1 MYAIGF
7 LRIGGKLAV
16 EIKKKGVGINCTG
29 KVLATLINEKLLR
42 SKNMGKDSNL
52 LSGIDRSH
60 LLFSIFYYNSCSTTT
75 G

>member
-16 EIKKKGVGINCTG
+16 DIKIKGLGINCTG

-42 SKNMGKDSNL
+42 SKNMGKGSNV
-52 LSGIDRSH
+52 SGIDRSH
-60 LLFSIFYYNSCSTTT
+60 LMYIYM
-75 G
+75 